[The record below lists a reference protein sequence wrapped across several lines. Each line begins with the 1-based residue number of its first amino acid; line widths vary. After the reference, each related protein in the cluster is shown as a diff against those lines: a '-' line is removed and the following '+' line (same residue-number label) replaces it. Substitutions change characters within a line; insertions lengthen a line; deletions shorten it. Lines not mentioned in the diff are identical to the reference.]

1 MILAVGLQPIRT
13 LPPAFRQGQRNN
25 MTEETDSTSTEAD
38 QAETDRDWLTRRNVL
53 MGTAAA
59 GAIGVAGAV
68 AMSNSS
74 DEPVPEEHDW
84 SPADAPLETRW
95 FDEVTAED
103 PHDAYPRPQLVRDR
117 WHSLNGVWGFEPV
130 TDDASPPFGR
140 TLDEG
145 ILVPFPAESALSGVG
160 RDEDHVFYR
169 RTFELPERWAIGDGE
184 RLLLHFEAVDYE
196 TTVSVNGTEVGSHTG
211 GYDHFSFDI
220 TDALTSGGH
229 QELVV
234 SVVDRT
240 EEGQTLGKQHP
251 NEGGIWYTTTTGI
264 WQTVWLEPVAEARV
278 TSLDLRPDVEGERLG
293 ITVETTG
300 SDHLSVEATVLADGT
315 TVATASGAPGAP
327 LEIPIPDP
335 HLWSPD
341 DPFLY
346 DLSIEVS
353 ADSTIV
359 DTVESYFGMR
369 SVGTETIR
377 GRPHLTLNGE
387 PTFQLATLDQGFW
400 PDGIYTAPTDEA
412 LAFDLERHAELGFN
426 TVRKHVKIEPRRW
439 YYHADRLGLL
449 VQQDMPSTADDDEET
464 ITAQRDQFEA
474 ELRAMVD
481 QLGNHPSITT
491 WIPFNEGWGAYDQ
504 ARLVG
509 LIEEWD
515 PGRIITA
522 NSGADVGGGD
532 CGCGDVLDHHNYP
545 GPGPIPHPIDRL
557 AVLGEF
563 GGMGLTVEDHRWD
576 DGSTYAYDTY
586 FTGEELTAAY
596 VEQLD
601 RVRQFTDQ
609 CGLSSA
615 VYTQITDVENE
626 NNGIMTYDREVLK
639 LDADVIRTAN
649 EAVIEAGESVAAH
662 APEPEESG
670 GLDGLGYWLFDAGD
684 GRTAV
689 DGVGENDGRLI
700 DEVAWT
706 DGRDGSGLSFDGGY
720 VDLGT
725 GLLDT
730 TASYSVAA
738 WVRLAGRETLQT
750 AVSQHGKRA
759 DGFALQF
766 VGPEDRFAFVAH
778 DSDERGT
785 DTRAAGEPNPA
796 LGRWYHL
803 VGVRSVAERAIRLFV
818 NGELADEQPFC
829 PGFDATGKTVVGS
842 GLLSGTI
849 VTDWD
854 GTIDEVRL
862 YDRALDGDEVSR
874 LATR

>member
-1 MILAVGLQPIRT
+1 
-13 LPPAFRQGQRNN
+13 
-25 MTEETDSTSTEAD
+25 MTENTDDAS
-38 QAETDRDWLTRRNVL
+38 AETDRSWLTRRNVL
-53 MGTAAA
+53 TGTAAA

-68 AMSNSS
+68 ATSNRSGG
-74 DEPVPEEHDW
+74 PPPEEHDW

-117 WHSLNGVWGFEPV
+117 WRSLNGVWGFEPA
-130 TDDASPPFGR
+130 TDDASPPIGR

-145 ILVPFPAESALSGVG
+145 ILVPFPVESALSGVG
-160 RDEDHVFYR
+160 RDADRIFYR
-169 RTFELPERWAIGDGE
+169 RTFELPEGWAIGDGE

-220 TDALTSGGH
+220 TDALTDARR

-251 NEGGIWYTTTTGI
+251 NDGSIWYTPTTGL
-264 WQTVWLEPVAEARV
+264 WQTVWLEPVPETHV
-278 TSLDLRPDVEGERLG
+278 TSLDLQPDVAEERLDV
-293 ITVETTG
+293 TVDTTG
-300 SDHLSVEATVLADGT
+300 SDDLSVEATALADGT
-315 TVATASGAPGAP
+315 VVATASGTPGDP
-327 LEIPIPDP
+327 LEISISDP
-335 HLWSPD
+335 NLWSPE

-346 DLSIEVS
+346 DLSIELFEGDT
-353 ADSTIV
+353 AV
-359 DTVESYFGMR
+359 DVVESYFGMR
-369 SVGTETIR
+369 SVDTETIR

-387 PTFQLATLDQGFW
+387 PTFQLGTLDQGFW

-412 LAFDLERHAELGFN
+412 LAFDLERHVELGFN

-464 ITAQRDQFEA
+464 VVAKRDQFET

-491 WIPFNEGWGAYDQ
+491 WIPFNEGWGAYEQ
-504 ARLVG
+504 ARLVDHV
-509 LIEEWD
+509 EEWD
-515 PGRIITA
+515 PDRLITA

-545 GPGPIPHPIDRL
+545 GPGPIPHPTDRV

-563 GGMGLTVEDHRWD
+563 GGLGLALDDHRWD
-576 DGSTYAYDTY
+576 DGTTYAYDTY
-586 FTGEELTAAY
+586 FTGAGLTEAY

-601 RVRQFTDQ
+601 RVRQFAGQ

-615 VYTQITDVENE
+615 IYTQITDVENE
-626 NNGIMTYDREVLK
+626 LNGIMTYDREVLK
-639 LDADVIRTAN
+639 LDADAVRSAN
-649 EAVIEAGESVAAH
+649 ESVVEAGRAVDAD
-662 APEPEESG
+662 APEADESG
-670 GLDGLGYWLFDAGD
+670 SLDGLGYWPFDAGD
-684 GRTAV
+684 GRTAA
-689 DGVGENDGRLI
+689 DAVGGNDGRLT
-700 DEVAWT
+700 DEVVWT

-725 GLLDT
+725 DILGT

-738 WVRLAGRETLQT
+738 WVKLAGRETLQT
-750 AVSQHGKRA
+750 VVSQPGERA

-766 VGPEDRFAFVAH
+766 VGPEDRFAFVAR
-778 DSDERGT
+778 DSDQRDT
-785 DTRAAGEPNPA
+785 DTRATGEPNPA
-796 LGRWYHL
+796 LDRWYHL
-803 VGVRSVAERAIRLFV
+803 VGVRSVAERSIRLFV
-818 NGELADEQPFC
+818 DGELADEQPFC
-829 PGFDATGKTVVGS
+829 PGFDATGKTLVGS
-842 GLLSGTI
+842 GLLSGSI

-874 LATR
+874 LATQ